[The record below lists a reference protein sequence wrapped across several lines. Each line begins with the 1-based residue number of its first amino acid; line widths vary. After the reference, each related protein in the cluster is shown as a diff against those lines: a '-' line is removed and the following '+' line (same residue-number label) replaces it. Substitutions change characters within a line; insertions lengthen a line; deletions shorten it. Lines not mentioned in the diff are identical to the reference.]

1 MNQLVTPAD
10 AVTTPLTTRIT
21 AASTTI
27 IADTTGFDSAGVLQL
42 RATDI
47 VTEVVTYSGVTSNS
61 FTGVTRGAYGTTA
74 KPFAV
79 GANIAQASW
88 MPVIAEADT
97 LATTADIA
105 SRNPVIGYFD
115 EGVLVASDIIAI
127 NYVGAGITL
136 TEVAPGA
143 VEVAVTSGA
152 TAFTDLSDVPPT
164 YLGANGQAVAVN
176 AGGTGLEFIDF
187 PAGGSGLTQPQV
199 MARSLGC

>member
-88 MPVIAEADT
+88 MPVIAEAAT
-97 LATTADIA
+97 LATTTDVAG
-105 SRNPVIGYFD
+105 RNATIQYQN
-115 EGVLVASDIIAI
+115 EGVDISTKGAI
-127 NYVGAGITL
+127 QYIDFVGAAVDVTTPAAGYL
-136 TEVAPGA
+136 EVAI
-143 VEVAVTSGA
+143 
-152 TAFTDLSDVPPT
+152 
-164 YLGANGQAVAVN
+164 
-176 AGGTGLEFIDF
+176 TG
-187 PAGGSGLTQPQV
+187 GGSGSEPVTANVFLL
-199 MARSLGC
+199 MGA